1 MALKDIVPWRKHTPA
16 PPGDYFHSF
25 REQLDRL
32 FNEFWS
38 DFPGPG
44 LGPGLGSGSGPGS
57 GLTRF
62 DNRLSTFVPSIE
74 VSEDKEHVKVQAELP
89 GLDENDIQLTLTANG
104 DQLIL
109 KGEKKFEEERKEESF
124 YRSER
129 AYGSFQRVVALP
141 VRVNAEK
148 VNATFK
154 DGVLSVKL
162 AKLPENETGSRQIR
176 IGK

>member
-1 MALKDIVPWRKHTPA
+1 MALKDIVPWRKQTPA
-16 PPGDYFHSF
+16 QPVDYFHSF

-38 DFPGPG
+38 DFPSSS
-44 LGPGLGSGSGPGS
+44 LGG

-62 DNRLSTFVPSIE
+62 ENRLGTFVPSIE
-74 VSEDKEHVKVQAELP
+74 VSEDKDHVKIQAELP
-89 GLDENDIQLTLTANG
+89 GLNENDIQLTLTANG
-104 DQLIL
+104 EQLIL

-129 AYGSFQRVVALP
+129 AYGTFQRVVSLP
-141 VRVNAEK
+141 ARVNPEK

-154 DGVLSVKL
+154 DGVLAVKL
-162 AKLPENETGSRQIR
+162 AKLPESESGSRQIR

>member
-38 DFPGPG
+38 DFPG
-44 LGPGLGSGSGPGS
+44 LGPSSGPGS

-62 DNRLSTFVPSIE
+62 ENRLGTFVPSIE

-89 GLDENDIQLTLTANG
+89 GLSENDIQLTLTANG
-104 DQLIL
+104 EQLIL

-129 AYGSFQRVVALP
+129 AYGSFQRVIALP
-141 VRVNAEK
+141 ARVNAEK

-154 DGVLSVKL
+154 DGVLAVRL
-162 AKLPENETGSRQIR
+162 AKVPESEAGSRQIR

>member
-1 MALKDIVPWRKHTPA
+1 MALKDIVPWRKQAPA
-16 PPGDYFHSF
+16 QPADYFHSF

-38 DFPGPG
+38 EFPGG
-44 LGPGLGSGSGPGS
+44 GPGS
-57 GLTRF
+57 LARF
-62 DNRLSTFVPSIE
+62 ENRLGVFTPSIE

-89 GLDENDIQLTLTANG
+89 GLSESDIQLTLTANG
-104 DQLIL
+104 EQLIL

-129 AYGSFQRVVALP
+129 LYGSFQRVINLP
-141 VRVNAEK
+141 ARVNAEK

-154 DGVLSVKL
+154 DGVLTVKL
-162 AKLPENETGSRQIR
+162 AKLPETESGSRQIR
-176 IGK
+176 ISK

>member
-1 MALKDIVPWRKHTPA
+1 MALKDIVPWRKQTLA

-38 DFPGPG
+38 EFPA
-44 LGPGLGSGSGPGS
+44 SGVGS

-62 DNRLSTFVPSIE
+62 ENRLGTFIPSIE

-89 GLDENDIQLTLTANG
+89 GLNEHDIHLTLTANG
-104 DQLIL
+104 EQLIL
-109 KGEKKFEEERKEESF
+109 KGEKKFEDERKEDSF

-129 AYGSFQRVVALP
+129 AYGSFQRVIALP
-141 VRVNAEK
+141 ARVNAEK

-154 DGVLSVKL
+154 DGVLSVRL
-162 AKLPENETGSRQIR
+162 AKLPESETGTRQIR
-176 IGK
+176 IGR